1 MVRALNVTVGCLAVV
16 GVKTNPQRLL
26 KIIQKIIK
34 KGKLIMVNLNTHIE
48 SNKGLKVVHGTME
61 IANQMYTLTEG
72 LKRYNVDAKSVNYY
86 PSYLNY
92 KSDFIFNLSA
102 FNISEADKLTKEL
115 ATLLIRENDV
125 FHFHFGTSLTIDYS
139 DLKVLKNLN
148 KKVFMHHWGSDVRLF
163 SKAVIKNPYVKV
175 KNSDEKGIIQRL
187 TFLGNYIENCI
198 VSDFELYEYVKDFY
212 KNIYLIKQAIDI
224 EQYQANFK
232 PKNDKLCIVH
242 APTSAGIKGTSYV
255 IKVIEELKDKYDF
268 DFKLVQGKSHL
279 EAKKIY
285 EMADIIIDQLL
296 TGTYG
301 LLAIEAMAMGKV
313 VICWISEDMKDNYSN
328 ELPIISANPDTLKE
342 KLEHIIKNKDMLEEV
357 GKRSR
362 RFVEKY
368 HNSEM
373 IVKELLKLYST
384 EI

>member
-1 MVRALNVTVGCLAVV
+1 M
-16 GVKTNPQRLL
+16 K
-26 KIIQKIIK
+26 
-34 KGKLIMVNLNTHIE
+34 NLNKHIE

-61 IANQMYTLTEG
+61 IANQMYTITEG
-72 LKRYNVDAKSVNYY
+72 LKRCNVDAKSVNYY

-92 KSDFIFNLSA
+92 KSDFMFNLSA
-102 FNISEADKLTKEL
+102 FNINEADKLTKEL

-125 FHFHFGTSLTIDYS
+125 FHFHFGTSLTVDYS
-139 DLKVLKNLN
+139 DLITLKNLN

-187 TFLGNYIENCI
+187 AFLGNHIENCI

-212 KNIYLIKQAIDI
+212 KNVYIIKQAIDI
-224 EQYQANFK
+224 EQYQANIK
-232 PKNDKLCIVH
+232 PQNDKLCIVH
-242 APTSAGIKGTSYV
+242 APTSAGIKGTPYV

-268 DFKLVQGKSHL
+268 DFKLVQGTSHL

-313 VICWISEDMKDNYSN
+313 VICWISEDMKNNYSD

-342 KLEHIIKNKDMLEEV
+342 KLEYIIKNKDMLEEV

-362 RFVEKY
+362 QFVEKY

-373 IVKELLKLYST
+373 IVKDLLKLYNS